1 MFTRDLGIDLGTANT
16 LVFVKSKGIVV
27 NEPSVVAI
35 NTYTK
40 EVLAV
45 GNEAKEMIGRTPGN
59 IIAIRP
65 MKDGVI
71 ADFEI
76 TKAMI
81 RYFIKK
87 SYSKGFFESKP
98 RVIVCVPS
106 GVTEVEKRAVIDA
119 TISAGAKDKEAYL
132 IEEPMAAAIGSGLP
146 VEEPTG
152 SMIVDIGGG
161 TSDVAVISLGGIVTS
176 KSLRIAGDELDEHI
190 VHYIKKEYNL
200 AIGERTAEKIKL
212 TIGSVYNSNEDEGM
226 DIRGR
231 DLVTGLPKTIRVTSK
246 EVEIAIAEPISSI
259 VDAIKFTLE
268 KTPPEL
274 ASDIMESG
282 IMLTG
287 GGALIKG
294 LDFLITAETG
304 MPVKIAE
311 EPLNS
316 VAIGTGLVLEHI
328 STLRNVLI
336 SSKKL
341 KI

>member
-1 MFTRDLGIDLGTANT
+1 MFTKDLGIDLGTANT
-16 LVFVKSKGIVV
+16 LVFVRGKGIVV

-35 NTYTK
+35 NTVTK

-45 GNEAKEMIGRTPGN
+45 GDEAKQMIGRTPGN

-76 TKAMI
+76 TKSML
-81 RYFIKK
+81 RYFINK
-87 SYSKGFFESKP
+87 SYTRGMMASKP

-132 IEEPMAAAIGSGLP
+132 IEEPMAAAIGAGLP

-152 SMIVDIGGG
+152 SMVVDIGGG

-176 KSLRIAGDELDEHI
+176 KSLRIAGDELDEYI
-190 VHYIKKEYNL
+190 VNYIKKEYNL
-200 AIGERTAEKIKL
+200 AIGERTAEHVKL
-212 TIGSVYNSNEDEGM
+212 AIGAVFNASESNVM
-226 DIRGR
+226 DVRGR
-231 DLVTGLPKTIRVTSK
+231 DLLSGLPKTVSITSK
-246 EVEIAIAEPISSI
+246 EVNEAISEPISAI
-259 VDAIKFTLE
+259 IDAIKSTLE
-268 KTPPEL
+268 RTPPEL
-274 ASDIMESG
+274 SADIMESG

-287 GGALIKG
+287 GGSLISG
-294 LDFLITAETG
+294 IDDLITEETG

-328 STLRNVLI
+328 GTLRNVLI

-341 KI
+341 RF